1 MTSWSR
7 LKEVYERWPTL
18 ILAGL
23 VFGFLLSSGQLFPT
37 APAPLL
43 AVLIGTAAVAIF
55 DLLFFVQTF
64 EGRERFTERGVEPT
78 RGSAEDGPT
87 IPVARGGRQET
98 NASCL
103 RPVSRPVGIGLP
115 TQLRRRCRT

>member
-23 VFGFLLSSGQLFPT
+23 VFGFLLSIEQLFPT

-55 DLLFFVQTF
+55 DLQDH
-64 EGRERFTERGVEPT
+64 GV
-78 RGSAEDGPT
+78 A
-87 IPVARGGRQET
+87 V
-98 NASCL
+98 
-103 RPVSRPVGIGLP
+103 VGEIGAGLP
-115 TQLRRRCRT
+115 QFVMWI